1 MALSTRILCPDSSNF
16 DTAVTVSRW
25 TLIFRLLRSERL
37 CSSLPSYANLFRF
50 RLQRKKHSE
59 SPSLQQGK
67 HGYLLSG
74 SSVEKCLKMCG
85 LEAYADAS
93 VGSLGVELRK
103 RTTIGVELA
112 AKVSLVRFI
121 WITFPCLIVFIA
133 EIVTVFG
140 WTDVRAWF
148 AECLEYYILPQEP
161 CWPRP
166 SNFMHVRKFF
176 FFVSLFLIHVWH
188 YMYFRIH
195 QVIRTLFDLL
205 IDTYLPHT
213 WHIALRWALPG
224 LSTCMVYFSL
234 TDCLIGIRPVASSS
248 ERRPDSVFWRPGSK
262 CINTHRLL
270 GEQWCPQMSSGRES
284 VRLGYT

>member
-1 MALSTRILCPDSSNF
+1 MALSTRILCPDFSNF
-16 DTAVTVSRW
+16 DTAAIVNRW
-25 TLIFRLLRSERL
+25 TLIFRLLRFERL
-37 CSSLPSYANLFRF
+37 CCSLPSYANLFRF

-121 WITFPCLIVFIA
+121 SITFPCLIVFIA

-140 WTDVRAWF
+140 
-148 AECLEYYILPQEP
+148 
-161 CWPRP
+161 
-166 SNFMHVRKFF
+166 
-176 FFVSLFLIHVWH
+176 
-188 YMYFRIH
+188 
-195 QVIRTLFDLL
+195 
-205 IDTYLPHT
+205 
-213 WHIALRWALPG
+213 
-224 LSTCMVYFSL
+224 
-234 TDCLIGIRPVASSS
+234 
-248 ERRPDSVFWRPGSK
+248 
-262 CINTHRLL
+262 
-270 GEQWCPQMSSGRES
+270 
-284 VRLGYT
+284 